1 MTIKEYLQK
10 KYSKSTLNS
19 NLYNIKRFT
28 DYYQGGALR
37 NHPVDDFSERA
48 SLSRGA
54 EKATYKDVLKYIGHL
69 RKNYDLNPKTLRHC
83 LYGVKIYFNYLLEI
97 GKRKDHPCSELY
109 LKDKID
115 RQIQVDNLYSSES
128 LEQFFESYTI
138 KRKTYLLNR
147 NKIIISLLIYQA
159 LKVNEITALEVENI
173 DLDKGEI
180 FIKGQSGITS
190 KSPRKRTLPLQA
202 KQILLLYNYL
212 EKDRKKL
219 LKYNRKNPNAC
230 TERSRSNTR
239 LILGQY
245 GQAIKPYGISQIIN
259 ENRNK
264 NERIQPI
271 KIRQSVIANLL
282 KKENDTRIVQVFAG
296 HKRASTTVQYK
307 QSELEVLQ
315 NAVSQYHP
323 IK

>member
-1 MTIKEYLQK
+1 MITLRNYLER

-28 DYYQGGALR
+28 DYYQNR
-37 NHPVDDFSERA
+37 
-48 SLSRGA
+48 A
-54 EKATYKDVLKYIGHL
+54 EKATYKDVLKYIEHL

-159 LKVNEITALEVENI
+159 LTVNEITALEVENI
-173 DLDKGEI
+173 DLNKGEI
-180 FIKGQSGITS
+180 FIKGQSQITS
-190 KSPRKRTLPLQA
+190 KSPKKRTLPLQA

-219 LKYNRKNPNAC
+219 LKYNRKNPND
-230 TERSRSNTR
+230 TR

-245 GQAIKPYGISQIIN
+245 GEAIKPQGISRIIN
-259 ENRNK
+259 ENRK
-264 NERIQPI
+264 QNEKIQPI

-296 HKRASTTVQYK
+296 HKRASTTMQYK

-315 NAVSQYHP
+315 NAIIEFHP
-323 IK
+323 IN